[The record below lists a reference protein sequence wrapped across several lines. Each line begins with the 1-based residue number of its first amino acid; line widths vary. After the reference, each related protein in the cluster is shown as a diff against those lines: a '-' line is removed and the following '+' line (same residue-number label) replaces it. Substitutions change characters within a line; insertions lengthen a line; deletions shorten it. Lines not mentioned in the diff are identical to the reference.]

1 MSESEVKVS
10 MFKYVWLIMIVFV
23 VGVFV
28 AYTIY
33 CCYQESKDAAS
44 LQDWYDNMV
53 MDHEGLVTG
62 WAAIF
67 IFAVLILFVSS
78 LVTFSSSSM
87 G

>member
-28 AYTIY
+28 AYTVY
-33 CCYQESKDAAS
+33 CCYQASKDAES
-44 LQDWYDNMV
+44 LEDWYDNMF

-67 IFAVLILFVSS
+67 IIAAAILFISS
-78 LVTFSSSSM
+78 LVSFSSSF